1 MNNDVQR
8 ASGIIVPARLA
19 MVPDRSSGN
28 GKAHV
33 GPPICY
39 DPDGRRRIII
49 DGDQRRRQD
58 RLLRDMAVTGQAVIM
73 VCREDFKRSDG
84 TKACGQPMLRE
95 TEPDEGYGCLC
106 TRIHVVQ

>member
-19 MVPDRSSGN
+19 TMPDPGSRIP
-28 GKAHV
+28 K
-33 GPPICY
+33 GPAVSY

-49 DGDQRRRQD
+49 DGDQLRRQD
-58 RLLRDMAVTGQAVIM
+58 RLLRDMGITGQSVIV
-73 VCREDFKRSDG
+73 VCREDFRRADG
-84 TKACGQPMLRE
+84 VRCCGQPMVRE
-95 TEPDEGYGCLC
+95 MKPDEGYGCLC